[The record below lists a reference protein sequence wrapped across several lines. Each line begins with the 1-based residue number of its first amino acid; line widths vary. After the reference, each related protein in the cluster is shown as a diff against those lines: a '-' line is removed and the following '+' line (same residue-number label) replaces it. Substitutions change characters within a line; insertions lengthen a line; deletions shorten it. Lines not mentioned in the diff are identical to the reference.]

1 MAQILEESITIKL
14 SKLVKNFNSKETIII
29 SEELILALE
38 QVAEELVDAG
48 IVVETDCTK
57 PIAEKRNK

>member
-1 MAQILEESITIKL
+1 MAQILEETITIKL
-14 SKLVKNFNSKETIII
+14 SKLIKNSNSKETINI

-57 PIAEKRNK
+57 PITEKRNK